1 MRVSDLILCVVLLS
15 ITPSGSSGWYL
26 QPTATTTTYR
36 KAITDEDM
44 EAAVI
49 DAHDLSD
56 PGIEAASM
64 EAAVVLAA
72 DLAEEQMKKHDE
84 HEKNVSFY
92 FNNMKSMF
100 QTFSRRH
107 LYNDLAKLKDAEAK
121 FATDLSNVAAVEHVE
136 EEELQEEN
144 ERGEYGEKGDDT
156 VYAKNNDE
164 TILRAI
170 SVEDHYKSMDR
181 DIKTIE
187 RLIKEADQAD
197 RSEVSSF
204 SCLYPV
210 WNINIYLIDIVPST
224 LGSLLG
230 KDFQ

>member
-1 MRVSDLILCVVLLS
+1 
-15 ITPSGSSGWYL
+15 
-26 QPTATTTTYR
+26 
-36 KAITDEDM
+36 M

-72 DLAEEQMKKHDE
+72 DLAEEQMKGHDE
-84 HEKNVSFY
+84 HEKTVASY
-92 FNNMKSMF
+92 FDKMKTMF
-100 QTFSRRH
+100 QTFSQRH
-107 LYNDLAKLKDAEAK
+107 LYNDLFEIKDAESE

-136 EEELQEEN
+136 AEMQEDEMRD
-144 ERGEYGEKGDDT
+144 EGKEKGEDI
-156 VYAKNNDE
+156 VYAKKNDE
-164 TILRAI
+164 TLRAL
-170 SVEDHYKSMDR
+170 SVEEHYKSMDR

-187 RLIKEADQAD
+187 RLIKEADQVD
-197 RSEVSSF
+197 RSEVCSF
-204 SCLYPV
+204 LLLYMSRGSLYDTL
-210 WNINIYLIDIVPST
+210 NYLYLYYHSLF

>member
-1 MRVSDLILCVVLLS
+1 
-15 ITPSGSSGWYL
+15 
-26 QPTATTTTYR
+26 
-36 KAITDEDM
+36 
-44 EAAVI
+44 
-49 DAHDLSD
+49 
-56 PGIEAASM
+56 
-64 EAAVVLAA
+64 
-72 DLAEEQMKKHDE
+72 
-84 HEKNVSFY
+84 
-92 FNNMKSMF
+92 MF

>member
-1 MRVSDLILCVVLLS
+1 
-15 ITPSGSSGWYL
+15 
-26 QPTATTTTYR
+26 
-36 KAITDEDM
+36 M

-64 EAAVVLAA
+64 ERAVVMAA

-84 HEKNVSFY
+84 HEKNVSSY
-92 FNNMKSMF
+92 FNDMKSMF

-107 LYNDLAKLKDAEAK
+107 LYNDLMQVKDEEAK

-136 EEELQEEN
+136 EAEMQEDEMRD
-144 ERGEYGEKGDDT
+144 EDGEKGEDT

-164 TILRAI
+164 TPRAT
-170 SVEDHYKSMDR
+170 SVEEHYKSMDR

-197 RSEVSSF
+197 RSEVCSF
-204 SCLYPV
+204 LLLYM
-210 WNINIYLIDIVPST
+210 SR
-224 LGSLLG
+224 GSLYDTL
-230 KDFQ
+230 KYLYLYYHSLLL